1 MNERYTRER
10 AQVDLALQMIEREAR
25 TNTIKRCTGL
35 SDDRIRRLCTLY
47 FSNRNG
53 SAVRRRRGKSPH
65 QVARFVKNAPHQLEA
80 TTLMHLL
87 LAAGLIKESASGDL
101 KPAWQAPN
109 VNVGQRFCKVFDL
122 YRVIH
127 PSPLFG
133 FEWGW
138 NLMLALGRNED
149 LAMTKCGRCQGD
161 YLHDRYA
168 LDFHICPAC
177 EIRTERRRR
186 PGARQYADS

>member
-1 MNERYTRER
+1 MNERYSRER
-10 AQVDLALQMIEREAR
+10 AQIDLALSMIEREAR

-35 SDDRIRRLCTLY
+35 SDDRIRRLCNLY
-47 FSNRNG
+47 FSRRDG
-53 SAVRRRRGKSPH
+53 SGVRRRRGKSPH
-65 QVARFVKNAPHQLEA
+65 QVARFVKNPTHQLEA

-87 LAAGLIKESASGDL
+87 LAADL
-101 KPAWQAPN
+101 VKQDTKGRLVSAWQTPSID
-109 VNVGQRFCKVFDL
+109 VGRRFCRVFDL
-122 YRVIH
+122 YRSIH
-127 PSPLFG
+127 NEPLYG

-138 NLMLALGRNED
+138 NLMLALCRDDE
-149 LAMTKCGRCQGD
+149 LAMTRCGRCHGD

-177 EIRTERRRR
+177 EIRTEQRRR